1 MHRAVFER
9 LASPLGVVVRES
21 ESVRFSVYSDDDIR
35 RLSVARVH
43 SAEQR
48 DALNRPL
55 PGGLYD
61 PGMGPTDH
69 YSSCPSCGLDYT
81 HCPGHLGRIELTLPV
96 YLPALFPT
104 LVQLLR
110 GKCLHCHAFRTERK
124 QLRLFVDALSLL
136 NAGLIVDAASLLDDD
151 RGLARNPS
159 SRRRRT
165 GTDAT
170 EEAQNDDHREAH
182 REAYRDDP
190 DERYPDLSQE
200 ALAALHAAASEQT
213 PNAVS
218 VDARIELAPTCGVEA
233 GALTDASATDAC
245 FGRCQ
250 NRPLRM
256 RARGV
261 RMP

>member
-81 HCPGHLGRIELTLPV
+81 HCPGHLGGIDSRFPFYITTGTPNSCATMAMACGVGLYGLHAVDPLASVPSLVAALWADQSLGDLPDH
-96 YLPALFPT
+96 
-104 LVQLLR
+104 LVQ
-110 GKCLHCHAFRTERK
+110 HT
-124 QLRLFVDALSLL
+124 SL
-136 NAGLIVDAASLLDDD
+136 NAW
-151 RGLARNPS
+151 
-159 SRRRRT
+159 
-165 GTDAT
+165 
-170 EEAQNDDHREAH
+170 
-182 REAYRDDP
+182 
-190 DERYPDLSQE
+190 
-200 ALAALHAAASEQT
+200 
-213 PNAVS
+213 VS
-218 VDARIELAPTCGVEA
+218 VAHLAKTFHEENIMWVNLCT
-233 GALTDASATDAC
+233 L
-245 FGRCQ
+245 
-250 NRPLRM
+250 
-256 RARGV
+256 
-261 RMP
+261 